1 MPGHRQIP
9 RLAMQ
14 SRLVAVLLAAVA
26 AWISPAAAEDCI
38 VLDDFSTSAPD
49 SFPTG
54 WTPREKSGSG
64 VYKVMKEG
72 DKQFVHGRAAGSRS
86 SGNGVEADRP
96 VKWDIEKYPILR
108 WRWRPH
114 VFPRGADEQKGKEDS
129 ALGVYIGF
137 CPPEDRDFCERSV
150 RGQLGFGDSLSIARS
165 FLSKGVGSLKYIW
178 SERLPK
184 GLEFERNRK
193 LVKVLESGTPANPGQ
208 WVEER
213 VDVAADYKR
222 RLGAGKILNP
232 AGLAILTD
240 ADDTQS
246 IDPASQAEGD
256 YADFRICRD

>member
-1 MPGHRQIP
+1 M
-9 RLAMQ
+9 
-14 SRLVAVLLAAVA
+14 SRHHHIHPFALQARVVAVLIAAIA
-26 AWISPAAAEDCI
+26 AWISPAAAEECI
-38 VLDDFSTSAPD
+38 VLEDFSASAPD
-49 SFPTG
+49 SFPSG
-54 WTPREKSGSG
+54 WTAREKSGGG

-72 DKQFVHGRAAGSRS
+72 DNQFVRAHAAGPKA

-108 WRWRPH
+108 WRWRPQ

-137 CPPEDRDFCERSV
+137 CPPEDKDFCERSM

-165 FLSKGVGSLKYIW
+165 FVSKGIGSLKYVW
-178 SERLPK
+178 SEHLPK

-193 LVKVLESGTPANPGQ
+193 SVKVLQSGAPANRGE
-208 WVEER
+208 WIEER

-222 RLGAGKILNP
+222 RFRTAKILNP

-246 IDPASQAEGD
+246 IDAESQAEGD
-256 YADFRICRD
+256 YADFRICRE

>member
-1 MPGHRQIP
+1 MRGVTQNYFRT
-9 RLAMQ
+9 LQ
-14 SRLVAVLLAAVA
+14 SRLAAVVIAAAA

-38 VLDDFSTSAPD
+38 VLEDFSASAAE

-54 WTPREKSGSG
+54 WAPREKSGAG

-72 DKQFVHGRAAGSRS
+72 AAPFVRARAAGPKST
-86 SGNGVEADRP
+86 GNGVEADRP

-108 WRWRPH
+108 WRWRPL

-137 CPPEDRDFCERSV
+137 CPPEDKDFCERSV

-193 LVKVLESGTPANPGQ
+193 WVKVLESGAPANREQ
-208 WVEER
+208 WTEER

-222 RLGAGKILNP
+222 RFGAGRLLNP

-240 ADDTQS
+240 ADDTHS
-246 IDPASQAEGD
+246 IDAASQAAGD